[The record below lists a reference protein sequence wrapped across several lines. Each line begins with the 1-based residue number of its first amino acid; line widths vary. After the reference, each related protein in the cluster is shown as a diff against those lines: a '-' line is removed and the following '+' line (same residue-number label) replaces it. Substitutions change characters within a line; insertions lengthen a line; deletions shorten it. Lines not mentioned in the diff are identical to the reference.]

1 MLNLMRLR
9 QWPKSLLVF
18 LPFLLTLED
27 SGDFLKSA
35 LAFLS
40 FGIASSA
47 VYALNDA
54 IDKNADKLHPDK
66 KHRPVASGL
75 VSARNAIIFSILLA
89 VISLAVA
96 LIVNLLTLL
105 VIAVYLILNLAY
117 SIYFKKLAVID
128 VIILSFFYILRIFA
142 GAAAIMVE
150 VSDWLLTFGFIVF
163 LSLGLAK
170 RFVEMETIR
179 SEHGEGLNLGQTTRP
194 YKLQDSTWLFITGIS
209 IGMISSL
216 VLALYLDL
224 GRPTANLVEYLI
236 VPLWSYWILRIW
248 LFASR
253 GELHHDPTAFAI
265 RDRATWFVGSFI
277 FALLILGGQIS
288 DFVMTMEVLL

>member
-35 LAFLS
+35 MVFLS
-40 FGIASSA
+40 FGMGSSA
-47 VYALNDA
+47 VYAFNDVV
-54 IDKNADKLHPDK
+54 DKNADKLHPDK

-75 VSARNAIIFSILLA
+75 VLSRDAVTLSVMLA
-89 VISLAVA
+89 VTSLVIAS
-96 LIVNLLTLL
+96 IVNLLTLL
-105 VIAVYLILNLAY
+105 VISVYLILNFAY
-117 SIYFKKLAVID
+117 SIYFKKLAVVD

-179 SEHGEGLNLGQTTRP
+179 SEHGEGFNLGQTARA
-194 YKLQDSTWLFITGIS
+194 YRLQDSTWLFMTGIS
-209 IGMISSL
+209 MGMISSL

-224 GRPTANLVEYLI
+224 GRSTANLVEYLI
-236 VPLWSYWILRIW
+236 VPLWTYWILRIW

-253 GELHHDPTAFAI
+253 GELHHDPTAFAM
-265 RDRATWFVGSFI
+265 RDRATWFIGALI
-277 FALLILGGQIS
+277 FALLIFGGQIS